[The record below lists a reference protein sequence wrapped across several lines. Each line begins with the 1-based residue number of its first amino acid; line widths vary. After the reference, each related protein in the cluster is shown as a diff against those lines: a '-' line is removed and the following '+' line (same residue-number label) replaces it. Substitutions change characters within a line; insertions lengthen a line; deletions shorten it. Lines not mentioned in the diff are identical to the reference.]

1 MQKITVFSW
10 RMEAAIILSIII
22 FISVSTSAQPI
33 SQTIKGSVTDKD
45 SRIPLPGAMVMIIDS
60 DPVIGTVADQDG
72 KFILKDV
79 PVGRYSLRVSFVG
92 YDPLVIPEILVESA
106 KQVVLSAELK
116 ESATTLQQVEVKAFG
131 RKDQA
136 VNSMAMISA
145 RQLTMEEA
153 SRYAGGI
160 DDPARLASSF
170 AGVAGNLSS
179 NAIVIRG
186 NAPKGLLWFME
197 GVEIPNP
204 SHFANVTSFGGGGL
218 TALSSQMLTSS
229 DFYTGAF
236 PAEYGNALS
245 GVFDMKM
252 RVGNNEKREHTF
264 KAGLTGLEFAS
275 EGPFI
280 KGKKSSYL
288 FNYRYSTLSLISPL
302 LPENAKGL
310 SYQDLSFKINL
321 PAGKMGT
328 LSLWGILSAD
338 KSGSQAKTD
347 STEWVYYQDI
357 EKDENKNLMGAAGM
371 NHQVV
376 INDKTWLRASLAAT
390 GNSIYWKR
398 QRLNHQVEFYPKD
411 EIAQEVGKFSLEMF
425 VNHKFGLRHTNRT
438 GFVFNRLTYDV
449 NLKSAPNEGS
459 LVTYA
464 DESGGSNLMQAFTQ
478 SRIDLWPDITL
489 NAGIHMQWLT
499 LNNSHTFEP
508 RIGLKWKVSNTQVI
522 SAAYGLHSRL
532 EPIGFY
538 LARQTN
544 ASGTYTPNKDLDLT
558 MARHFVLGYQLA
570 LGTYTRLNFEPF
582 YQQLFDV
589 PVIPGTSFSMSNL
602 EMDWF
607 FNDSLVNKG
616 TGTNVGI
623 DITLERFLHS
633 GYYYLVT
640 ASFFDSRY
648 IGGDGIERNSRFN
661 KNFVMNVLFGKEWKT
676 GSDKNGTFGLNWRFS
691 YLGGDRISPVD
702 NEASRLAKDV
712 IYDETNAFADRKP
725 STWYLDFTASWQ
737 RNKPRYSSTWSLQL
751 VNLLFQKEFFGYRY
765 NIRTQGIDP
774 HKEAIVI
781 PNISYR
787 INF

>member
-1 MQKITVFSW
+1 MQKFNDLYCRIELSFLFS
-10 RMEAAIILSIII
+10 IFFCLSVA
-22 FISVSTSAQPI
+22 SQPL
-33 SQTIKGSVTDKD
+33 SQTMKGTVTDKD
-45 SRIPLPGAMVMIIDS
+45 SRIPLPGAMVMIMES
-60 DPVIGTVADQDG
+60 DPVIGTVTDSEGNFKMGD
-72 KFILKDV
+72 I
-79 PVGRYSLRVSFVG
+79 PVGRYSLRISYVG
-92 YDPLVIPEILVESA
+92 YDPLVIPEILVESG
-106 KQVVLSAELK
+106 KQVVISAELK
-116 ESATTLQQVEVKAFG
+116 ESATTLQQVEVRAFA

-170 AGVAGNLSS
+170 AGVAGSLSS

-186 NAPKGLLWFME
+186 NAPKGLLWCME

-218 TALSSQMLTSS
+218 TALSSQMLSSS

-275 EGPFI
+275 EGPFV

-288 FNYRYSTLSLISPL
+288 LNYRYSTLSLISPL

-310 SYQDLSFKINL
+310 SYQDLAFKINL

-328 LSLWGILSAD
+328 FSFWGIFSAD
-338 KSGSQAKTD
+338 KSGSHAKTD
-347 STEWVYYQDI
+347 SADWEYYQDM
-357 EKDENKNLMGAAGM
+357 EKDENRNRMGAMGL

-376 INDKTWLRASLAAT
+376 INDRTWVHTSLAAT

-398 QRLNHQVEFYPKD
+398 QRLNQQMEFYPKD
-411 EIAQEVGKFSLEMF
+411 EIAQEVGKLSLELF
-425 VNHKFGLRHTNRT
+425 VNHKFGPRHTNRT
-438 GFVFNRLTYDV
+438 GFIINRLTYDV
-449 NLKSAPNEGS
+449 NLKSALNDSPLE
-459 LVTYA
+459 TYA
-464 DESGGSNLMQAFTQ
+464 DEYGGSNLVQAFTQ
-478 SRIDLWPDITL
+478 SRIDLLPALTL
-489 NAGIHMQWLT
+489 NTGIHMQWLT
-499 LNNSHTFEP
+499 LNNSFTVEP
-508 RIGLKWKVSNTQVI
+508 RIGLRWKISGTQTI
-522 SAAYGLHSRL
+522 SAAYGLHSRT

-544 ASGTYTPNKDLDLT
+544 TSGTYLPNRDLGLT
-558 MARHFVLGYQLA
+558 MARHIVLGYQLA
-570 LGTYTRLNFEPF
+570 LGTYTRLNIEPF
-582 YQQLFDV
+582 YQRLFNV
-589 PVIPGTSFSMSNL
+589 PVTPGTSFSMSNL

-640 ASFFDSRY
+640 ASVFDSRY
-648 IGGDGIERNSRFN
+648 SGGDGIERNSRFN
-661 KNFVMNVLFGKEWKT
+661 KNFVMNVLFGKEWET
-676 GSDKNGTFGLNWRFS
+676 GREKNGTFGLNWRFS

-702 NEASRLAKDV
+702 YAASRLAHDV
-712 IYDETNAFADRKP
+712 VYDETNAFADRKP
-725 STWYLDFTASWQ
+725 STWYLDCTASWQ
-737 RNKPRYSSTWSLQL
+737 KNKPRFSSTWSLQF
-751 VNLLFQKEFFGYRY
+751 VNLLFQKEFYGYRY
-765 NIRTQGIDP
+765 NLKTQGIDP
-774 HKEAIVI
+774 HKEAVVI

>member
-1 MQKITVFSW
+1 MQKFNHLYCRIGFLL
-10 RMEAAIILSIII
+10 LSGI
-22 FISVSTSAQPI
+22 FFHMSVPAY
-33 SQTIKGSVTDKD
+33 SQHLLQNIKGTVMDKD
-45 SRIPLPGAMVMIIDS
+45 SRIPLPGAMVMILES
-60 DPVIGTVADQDG
+60 DPVIGSVTDSEG
-72 KFILKDV
+72 NFTLRNI
-79 PVGRYSLRVSFVG
+79 PVGRYNLRITYVG
-92 YDPLVIPEILVESA
+92 YDPLNIPEILVESG

-116 ESATTLQQVEVKAFG
+116 GAATALQQVEVKAFG
-131 RKDQA
+131 RKDQVA
-136 VNSMAMISA
+136 NSMAMISA

-186 NAPKGLLWFME
+186 NAPKGLLWNME

-204 SHFANVTSFGGGGL
+204 SHFANVTSFGGGGI

-252 RVGNNEKREHTF
+252 RVGNNERREHTF

-275 EGPFI
+275 EGPFV
-280 KGKKSSYL
+280 KGKRSSYL

-310 SYQDLSFKINL
+310 SYQDFACKVNL
-321 PAGKMGT
+321 PAGRAGT
-328 LSLWGILSAD
+328 FSIWCIFSTD
-338 KSGSQAKTD
+338 KSGSEAKTD
-347 STEWVYYQDI
+347 SAEWEYYQDI
-357 EKDENKNLMGAAGM
+357 EKDKNQNSMGAVGL
-371 NHQVV
+371 NHQII
-376 INDKTWLRASLAAT
+376 INDRTYLHTSLAAT
-390 GNSIYWKR
+390 GNSISWKR
-398 QRLNHQVEFYPKD
+398 QRMNQQLDFYPKD
-411 EIAQEVGKFSLEMF
+411 EIAQEVTKYSLEMF
-425 VNHKFGLRHTNRT
+425 VNHKFGPHHTNRS
-438 GFVFNRLTYDV
+438 GFIVNRLTYDV
-449 NLKSAPNEGS
+449 NLKSAPDDS
-459 LVTYA
+459 PLITYA
-464 DESGGSNLMQAFTQ
+464 DEHGGSYLLQAFTQ
-478 SRIDLWPDITL
+478 SRLDLLPGVTL
-489 NAGIHMQWLT
+489 NAGLHMQWLT
-499 LNNSHTFEP
+499 LNNSHTLEP
-508 RIGLKWKVSNTQVI
+508 RIGLRWKVTGTQTI

-538 LARQTN
+538 MARQTN
-544 ASGTYTPNKDLDLT
+544 ESGTYMPNRDLGLT

-570 LGTYTRLNFEPF
+570 LGTYTRLYFEPF
-582 YQQLFDV
+582 YQRLYDV
-589 PVIPGTSFSMSNL
+589 PVTPGTSFSMSNL
-602 EMDWF
+602 ELDWF

-616 TGTNVGI
+616 TGMNVGI
-623 DITLERFLHS
+623 DITLERFLHA

-640 ASFFDSRY
+640 ASVFDSRY
-648 IGGDGIERNSRFN
+648 TGGDGIERNSRFN
-661 KNFVMNVLFGKEWKT
+661 KNLIMNVLFGKEWKT
-676 GSDKNGTFGLNWRFS
+676 GKDKNGTFGINWRFS

-702 NEASRLAKDV
+702 YAASQLARDV
-712 IYDETNAFADRKP
+712 VYDESNAFADRKP
-725 STWYLDFTASWQ
+725 STWYVDLTASWQ
-737 RNKPRYSSTWSLQL
+737 NNKPRFSSTWSLQI

-765 NIRTQGIDP
+765 NIKTNGIDE